1 MVTWPVSLHY
11 CSVEERGILG
21 PDHSFE
27 LLAAYSIISA
37 MASKDVDY
45 QFIALLE
52 LLFASRLYSNSSLN
66 L

>member
-11 CSVEERGILG
+11 CSAEERGMLDL
-21 PDHSFE
+21 DHSLV
-27 LLAAYSIISA
+27 LLATYSIISA

-52 LLFASRLYSNSSLN
+52 LLFASRLHSNSSLN
-66 L
+66 